1 MDKKKIKV
9 IIVVLC
15 FIVLAIVCVYL
26 ITTHDDSTYDNY
38 ADTSID
44 HTGDNKLIGKEDL
57 IINKVKS
64 LQDELS
70 EYGVTEYDA
79 YTISYSADATLVT
92 VIYQL
97 TDNTVYMSLRFND
110 DLNEVI
116 DYTISDDNSEG
127 DAEDV
132 D

>member
-1 MDKKKIKV
+1 MSKKKVRV

-15 FIVLAIVCVYL
+15 FVILAVVCAYL
-26 ITTHDDSTYDNY
+26 IATHDDSTYDKY
-38 ADTSID
+38 TDVVVD
-44 HTGDNKLIGKEDL
+44 HTSDNKLIGKEDL
-57 IINKVKS
+57 IVNEIKS
-64 LQDELS
+64 LQNELS

-79 YTISYSADATLVT
+79 YTISYSADTTLVT
-92 VIYQL
+92 IIYQL
-97 TDNTVYMSLRFND
+97 TDNTVYVSLRFND
-110 DLNEVI
+110 DLSEVI

>member
-9 IIVVLC
+9 VIVVLC
-15 FIVLAIVCVYL
+15 FVVLAIVCAYL
-26 ITTHDDSTYDNY
+26 IATHDDSTYGNY
-38 ADTSID
+38 ADMAID

-70 EYGVTEYDA
+70 EYGITEYDA
-79 YTISYSADATLVT
+79 YTISYSADTTLVT

-97 TDNTVYMSLRFND
+97 TDNTVYVSLRFND